1 MRTSSTHFD
10 DVTPLPTTLP
20 AEASWIVVA
29 AGMACVISIQFG
41 YTVHLSIGSACFAL
55 ACIYTIK
62 RLTPLW
68 LGVGLLGVVLVVIPH
83 LFSPDDFAVDALY
96 RSLREAACFF
106 VLVVLK
112 TVTLNFSFESQAR
125 IARAIWILM
134 IALLVMSALQAIDL
148 KYSRSELFFVP
159 YAFFAPPSTPGGCWT
174 IAACW
179 LQFEQAHGIL
189 TVIRPSA
196 TYSEPSYLGFIV
208 LCLVFVSQNVLKG
221 RHGGGKMAFIAAAMA
236 TVLLAQTTSGIIS
249 IVIMLL
255 FATRP
260 SPAKTAGIILAALL
274 FATGAGVVMSDR
286 VSDIMRGT
294 DMSFLA
300 RFTYPF
306 QAVSQV
312 LEKGYVL
319 GVPSESLAKLVSNEV
334 LAATDLSAGASD
346 NGLINM
352 FLLYG
357 ICGGIALLAILF
369 LRCSFPEIV
378 FLVLSMQFN
387 GSIFTYDKATL
398 ISLSLILFKARFDAN
413 SGRRSLS
420 LEDEPVD
427 GIPYLRA
434 VPSRLTKP
442 IKDVAATP

>member
-1 MRTSSTHFD
+1 MPIAR
-10 DVTPLPTTLP
+10 P
-20 AEASWIVVA
+20 ADASWIVVA

-55 ACIYTIK
+55 ACIYAIK

-83 LFSPDDFAVDALY
+83 LFSPDDFSVDALY

-112 TVTLNFSFESQAR
+112 TVRLNFSVESQAR
-125 IARAIWILM
+125 IGRAIWILM
-134 IALLVMSALQAIDL
+134 IALLVMSALQAVDL
-148 KYSRSELFFVP
+148 KLSRSELFFVP
-159 YAFFAPPSTPGGCWT
+159 YALFAPPNIPGGCWT
-174 IAACW
+174 VAACW

-221 RHGGGKMAFIAAAMA
+221 RHGGKMAFIAAAMA

-255 FATRP
+255 FTTRP

-274 FATGAGVVMSDR
+274 FATGAGLVMSDR
-286 VSDIMRGT
+286 VTDIMRGT

-300 RFTYPF
+300 RFIYPF

-319 GVPSESLAKLVSNEV
+319 GVPSESLAKLVSSEV

-357 ICGGIALLAILF
+357 ICGGIAMLAILF

-413 SGRRSLS
+413 NGRRGLS
-420 LEDEPVD
+420 SEDGPVD
-427 GIPYLRA
+427 RLLYLRA
-434 VPSRLTKP
+434 SPSRLAKP
-442 IKDVAATP
+442 VTDVAATP